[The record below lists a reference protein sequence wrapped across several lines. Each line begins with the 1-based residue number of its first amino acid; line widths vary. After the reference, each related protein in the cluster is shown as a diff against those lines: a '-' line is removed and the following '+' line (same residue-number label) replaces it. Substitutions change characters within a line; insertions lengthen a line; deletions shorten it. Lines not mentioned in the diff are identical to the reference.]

1 MPIYEYQCT
10 ECGKKIEVLQRM
22 DDAPPAACEVCGGPL
37 KKLFSSPSFQFK
49 GSGWYA
55 TDYAKKGS
63 GAGDAAGA
71 ASGGGESG
79 SGGESSATKPEASG
93 AKSESKPDSGGGKV
107 DSKGGSGAASS
118 STGSSADRAKGS
130 DSGAKP
136 KPAASGGD
144 R

>member
-22 DDAPPAACEVCGGPL
+22 DDAPPAACAACGGPL
-37 KKLFSSPSFQFK
+37 KKLISSPSFQFK

-55 TDYAKKGS
+55 TDYAKKSGTAGDS
-63 GAGDAAGA
+63 GAGAAAGGSDSAGDGGSVSKPDAGEGGKSEAKRDAGGSSDSKSGSAA
-71 ASGGGESG
+71 ASG
-79 SGGESSATKPEASG
+79 AST
-93 AKSESKPDSGGGKV
+93 
-107 DSKGGSGAASS
+107 S
-118 STGSSADRAKGS
+118 STDRSKGS

-136 KPAASGGD
+136 KAASPGSD